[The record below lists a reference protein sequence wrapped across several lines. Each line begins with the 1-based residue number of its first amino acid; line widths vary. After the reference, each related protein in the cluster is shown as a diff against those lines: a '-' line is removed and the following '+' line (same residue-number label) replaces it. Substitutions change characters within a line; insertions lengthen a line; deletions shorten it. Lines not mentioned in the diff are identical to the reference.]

1 MQTNGNPPASP
12 QRTAAGRTAAP
23 ATVARGF
30 VPSIGWRLALGLA
43 AVAAVLVASEILST
57 RTTREALDAVR
68 IMQHEHEPLASS
80 ANAVLEKL
88 VAFDGI
94 VSEFMRSGNATE
106 FGEIAPAA
114 DALDS
119 AMTRYF
125 GSAPQTPAAPDA
137 PPSLRERL
145 TRAPSAPVNSPAA
158 PPSVANGPR
167 KDQADLNQIHDL
179 LVTAGGT
186 GVPIDGTQVYGRRQ
200 GRREEWPGDFQEE
213 LRHLPSRRRHRH
225 RRRPRYRRH
234 AHQDAGRDAQRHPR
248 RRIPP
253 SMRTTSTM
261 SSRPRM
267 AASSPAC

>member
-1 MQTNGNPPASP
+1 METLPPALKEP
-12 QRTAAGRTAAP
+12 LRAAP
-23 ATVARGF
+23 RRPRPWRGGSYL
-30 VPSIGWRLALGLA
+30 SIGWRLALGLA

-125 GSAPQTPAAPDA
+125 GSAPQTPGCPGRPAQPARAAHP
-137 PPSLRERL
+137 
-145 TRAPSAPVNSPAA
+145 T
-158 PPSVANGPR
+158 
-167 KDQADLNQIHDL
+167 H
-179 LVTAGGT
+179 
-186 GVPIDGTQVYGRRQ
+186 RQ
-200 GRREEWPGDFQEE
+200 
-213 LRHLPSRRRHRH
+213 
-225 RRRPRYRRH
+225 RP
-234 AHQDAGRDAQRHPR
+234 
-248 RRIPP
+248 
-253 SMRTTSTM
+253 
-261 SSRPRM
+261 
-267 AASSPAC
+267 